1 MDEFNASSI
10 QSKNY
15 TGCGRVTKIKIRKGK
30 FVWVSGQEQENNHIH
45 KFGKTREN
53 VKLIGGKSL
62 RLAFIYHLGM
72 FYIDKQRP

>member
-1 MDEFNASSI
+1 MNLMRPSFSQKI
-10 QSKNY
+10 IRVV
-15 TGCGRVTKIKIRKGK
+15 GRVTKIRKGK